1 MGIGDIK
8 MDYITIPVM
17 VKYFVVESFSVEFGP
32 QIGFLIAAKA
42 TSAGESIDVKDSMKT
57 IDFGLNF
64 VASYTIT
71 ENFNKGLRYN
81 LGLTQI
87 QKDLVAGESASK
99 NSVFQIALIYKF

>member
-1 MGIGDIK
+1 MLQFQLWLNTMLLILLVLNLYRK
-8 MDYITIPVM
+8 
-17 VKYFVVESFSVEFGP
+17 
-32 QIGFLIAAKA
+32 IGFLIAAKA
-42 TSAGESIDVKDSMKT
+42 TSEGESIDVKDSMKT
-57 IDFGLNF
+57 TDFGLNF

-71 ENFNKGLRYN
+71 ENFNMGLRYN